1 MALFGGADV
10 LRCDAQGRAD
20 LLWRRCQRLNATDT
34 HMIPAWPARADLSL
48 GVGCG
53 DFSSYYRTTLPELI
67 KIDPQNALSSFQSLL
82 NAVRQ
87 AGYPL
92 YLFIEEYDNFASCQ
106 VPPDY
111 RPVY

>member
-1 MALFGGADV
+1 MTPF
-10 LRCDAQGRAD
+10 
-20 LLWRRCQRLNATDT
+20 
-34 HMIPAWPARADLSL
+34 
-48 GVGCG
+48 
-53 DFSSYYRTTLPELI
+53 
-67 KIDPQNALSSFQSLL
+67 DPKNALSSFQSLL

-92 YLFIEEYDNFASCQ
+92 YLLIEEHDNFASCQ